1 MGNRKSRRA
10 MDPFAMRVKFERT
23 RLKKAIKH
31 ARQALKPGNSGMAGD
46 DDPPHGPDA
55 MAAMSRSILDSV
67 INAIRRYLWCRDA
80 AEALDNGIKFLQDNE
95 DQLSEKQK
103 EDFRK
108 DLAGLLDNYS
118 DIC

>member
-1 MGNRKSRRA
+1 MRNRKSMRA

-31 ARQALKPGNSGMAGD
+31 ARQALKPSNSGMAGH
-46 DDPPHGPDA
+46 DDPPDA
-55 MAAMSRSILDSV
+55 MAAMSRSILDGV

>member
-1 MGNRKSRRA
+1 MGNRKSARA

-31 ARQALKPGNSGMAGD
+31 ARQALKPGNSGMAGH
-46 DDPPHGPDA
+46 DDPPDA
-55 MAAMSRSILDSV
+55 MAAMSRSILDGV

>member
-1 MGNRKSRRA
+1 

-31 ARQALKPGNSGMAGD
+31 ARQALKPGNSGMAGH
-46 DDPPHGPDA
+46 DDPPDA
-55 MAAMSRSILDSV
+55 MAAMSRSILDGV
-67 INAIRRYLWCRDA
+67 INTIRRYLWCRDA

>member
-1 MGNRKSRRA
+1 
-10 MDPFAMRVKFERT
+10 
-23 RLKKAIKH
+23 
-31 ARQALKPGNSGMAGD
+31 
-46 DDPPHGPDA
+46 
-55 MAAMSRSILDSV
+55 V

-108 DLAGLLDNYS
+108 DLAGLLDSYS